1 MDENNKDDII
11 EVEKVT
17 DNEVQKVEQVNQ
29 DEENK
34 KEEQQEVKN
43 AEVVNEKTKNQVEE
57 EKDRKGYCIASL
69 VLGIVSLVLLFVSY
83 ISVPCAITAIIFG
96 AIGIKSKNKGMA
108 IGGLVTAIISFLI
121 EVLIVIFTLILG
133 LSLIFDVKDYIIN
146 QDMQE
151 DNVNNSYYDDYDYDY
166 DYNSYLNGRYDI

>member
-43 AEVVNEKTKNQVEE
+43 AEVVNEKQKNQVEE

-108 IGGLVTAIISFLI
+108 NTKIRFQIGPWVMGTVALSAIKSSFPKRNIKIIALI
-121 EVLIVIFTLILG
+121 GKGRKRFCK
-133 LSLIFDVKDYIIN
+133 KDFK
-146 QDMQE
+146 
-151 DNVNNSYYDDYDYDY
+151 
-166 DYNSYLNGRYDI
+166 R

>member
-17 DNEVQKVEQVNQ
+17 DNEEQKVEQVNQ
-29 DEENK
+29 VEENK
-34 KEEQQEVKN
+34 KEQQQEVKN

-96 AIGIKSKNKGMA
+96 AIGIKSKNKGGNRRISNRYNKLFNRSINSNFHSNIRA
-108 IGGLVTAIISFLI
+108 IT
-121 EVLIVIFTLILG
+121 
-133 LSLIFDVKDYIIN
+133 YI
-146 QDMQE
+146 
-151 DNVNNSYYDDYDYDY
+151 
-166 DYNSYLNGRYDI
+166 